1 MLAWIDLVLRGW
13 GATRTFNH
21 FVAAEIVRMSDLELY
36 PQLKLL

>member
-1 MLAWIDLVLRGW
+1 MVAWIDLVLRGW
-13 GATRTFNH
+13 RTMGTFNH